1 MLTPDEGPSSSSP
14 ENLKALF
21 YGLPTTV
28 QITMTKNCEKKAES
42 VISEDEKQLEFV
54 KQNFI
59 NPLTLSQQ
67 K

>member
-1 MLTPDEGPSSSSP
+1 
-14 ENLKALF
+14 
-21 YGLPTTV
+21 
-28 QITMTKNCEKKAES
+28 MTKNCEKKAES